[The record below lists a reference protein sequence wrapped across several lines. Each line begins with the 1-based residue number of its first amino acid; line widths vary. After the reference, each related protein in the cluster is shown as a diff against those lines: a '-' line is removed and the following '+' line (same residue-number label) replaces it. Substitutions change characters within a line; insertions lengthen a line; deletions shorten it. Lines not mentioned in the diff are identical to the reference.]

1 MSPNHS
7 TDNEIN
13 VVSDSII
20 DITFQAISKA
30 TIGIDCYL
38 TNDFSGI
45 IDPEK
50 LSPKL
55 LDLKHKGL
63 KLRMISDISI
73 KDSPIYRGFV
83 NYFDIRHIDQIAS
96 NIILIDRTD
105 FMTFLTNANNKT
117 RLLGIT
123 DKSFVSAQQFLFDS
137 LWSIALP
144 FKEKIKEIEYGRGK
158 SFTKN
163 ISKSLEILSI
173 IRASITSSIDEI
185 LVLFSEYEVLIHSK
199 KLGILKLL
207 QEATRSGIKVRII
220 VYCENNNIKDELK
233 AMFIENFPDIFVQYL
248 QKSLQ
253 TKMTTMIF
261 DRRTFL
267 DISTEINFN
276 ENLEGI
282 MGSCVYSNN
291 EIKLNSLISIFEF
304 LWIQSDIDNQKVIK
318 QAYFKLFKGFNL
330 RDETYKRDWT
340 FETNNQKK

>member
-1 MSPNHS
+1 
-7 TDNEIN
+7 
-13 VVSDSII
+13 VSDSII

-38 TNDFSGI
+38 TNDFSGL

-63 KLRMISDISI
+63 KLRMISDISM

-83 NYFDIRHIDQIAS
+83 NYFDIRHIDQIAC

-117 RLLGIT
+117 RLLAVS

-144 FKEKIKEIEYGRGK
+144 FKEKIKEIEYGHRK
-158 SFTKN
+158 SFTEN
-163 ISKSLEILSI
+163 ISKPSDILNI
-173 IRASITSSIDEI
+173 MRRSITSSIDEI
-185 LVLFSEYEVLIHSK
+185 LVLFSEYEVLMHSK
-199 KLGILKLL
+199 KFGILNLFE
-207 QEATRSGIKVRII
+207 EATRNGIKVRII
-220 VYCENNNIKDELK
+220 VYCENNKIKDGLK
-233 AMFIENFPDIFVQYL
+233 IMFNENFSHISVQFL

-267 DISTEINFN
+267 DFSTDTNSTKR
-276 ENLEGI
+276 LQGV
-282 MGSCVYSNN
+282 MGPSVYSNN
-291 EIKLNSLISIFEF
+291 EIKLSSLISIFEF
-304 LWIQSDIDNQKVIK
+304 LWIQSDIDNQKIIK
-318 QAYFKLFKGFNL
+318 EAYFKLFRGFSL
-330 RDETYKRDWT
+330 PDETYKRNWM
-340 FETNNQKK
+340 FETTKQKE